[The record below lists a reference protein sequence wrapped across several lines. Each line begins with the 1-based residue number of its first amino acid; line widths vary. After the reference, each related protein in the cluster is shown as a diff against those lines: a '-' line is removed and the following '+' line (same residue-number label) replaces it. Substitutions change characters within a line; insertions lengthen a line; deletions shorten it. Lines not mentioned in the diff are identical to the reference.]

1 MSDTRHLTVTGDHI
15 GLEGGEPGET
25 ARLDALTTWLHGLD
39 EQEDREEIITRLRR
53 DADQRHD
60 TLGPAFVQL
69 TPVEDRALAMVARVL
84 GHEDRLRAVL
94 G

>member
-15 GLEGGEPGET
+15 GLDGGEPGET
-25 ARLDALTTWLHGLD
+25 ARLDALTTWLHTRD
-39 EQEDREEIITRLRR
+39 EQDREEVITRLRR

-60 TLGPAFVQL
+60 ILGPAFVHL
-69 TPVEDRALAMVARVL
+69 SPVEDKALAMVARVL